1 MSQIQS
7 HMHIC
12 SSSRSLIIRRC
23 NIAGRRHIDRYQ
35 SPAVTQRHQVKR
47 AQAQQSGKEYKVV
60 SNWNGTIELPK
71 YEFGEKVLQEGSFGG
86 DVLELQRFLNDLG
99 YFPRLRE
106 TPDGYTGYFGD
117 LTKEALQA
125 WQEDYHLAADGQFG
139 QACRQA
145 FARQQQEV
153 QLEHTRKQHVVPHE
167 TSVPERHFS
176 PVQVAGF
183 AFLLGGVAMFA
194 YQIWAWWRH
203 TQQADAQGHLSHD
216 LQDDRQQQLGKWRG
230 TISEDRS
237 RPSSPSPSYASYAA
251 TRGGR
256 ATSSYAAASSNYT
269 QAPAPPPLTR
279 PLSRGSSPPSSSS
292 PDPDAIGP
300 AVSLEGYPRYSPQ
313 WGVGLPEQKKVAPPT
328 PVRREPSER
337 ARQVMTR
344 PGTPPYPKSAA
355 GSSRAVS
362 GGPRVEPSVHACR
375 DNAQVGKQA
384 GPHHDKRP
392 RSPNPN
398 AMPKSLTTTPPLK
411 PSLDPSAKSWV
422 EIAVSQRGSGGSPRS
437 GQRAEGIARNGSQQ
451 KQPAAPGSNG
461 SGVAQVL
468 SVDEERQSGLNRS
481 GRVSGDA
488 SSSKGLNSG
497 KSQGSSG
504 AGVSLFGSYKAPFK
518 RQ

>member
-1 MSQIQS
+1 MGEGALIDTSHLLWHSGIKPRCVFTSQ
-7 HMHIC
+7 
-12 SSSRSLIIRRC
+12 
-23 NIAGRRHIDRYQ
+23 
-35 SPAVTQRHQVKR
+35 R
-47 AQAQQSGKEYKVV
+47 AQAQRSGSEYKVV

-71 YEFGEKVLQEGSFGG
+71 YEFGDKVLQEGSFGG
-86 DVLELQRFLNDLG
+86 DVLELQRFLNDQG

-139 QACRQA
+139 HACRQA
-145 FARQQQEV
+145 VARQQQEI
-153 QLEHTRKQHVVPHE
+153 QLEHVRKQHVVPHKAP
-167 TSVPERHFS
+167 VPERHLS
-176 PVQVAGF
+176 PVQVAGV
-183 AFLLGGVAMFA
+183 AFLLGGVAMFV
-194 YQIWAWWRH
+194 YQVWAWWRH
-203 TQQADAQGHLSHD
+203 SQQANGHVNHD

-237 RPSSPSPSYASYAA
+237 RPTSPSPSYASYAA
-251 TRGGR
+251 TRSSQ
-256 ATSSYAAASSNYT
+256 ATGNFAAASSSYPR
-269 QAPAPPPLTR
+269 AAPPPPLAR
-279 PLSRGSSPPSSSS
+279 PLNRGSSPPSSSS
-292 PDPDAIGP
+292 PNQDAIGP

-337 ARQVMTR
+337 AKQVMTR
-344 PGTPPYPKSAA
+344 PGTPPYPKPAA
-355 GSSRAVS
+355 GSSKAVS
-362 GGPRVEPSVHACR
+362 GGPRVEPPGHAR
-375 DNAQVGKQA
+375 QDNAQVGKQA
-384 GPHHDKRP
+384 GPLYDQRP

-437 GQRAEGIARNGSQQ
+437 GQRAEGIARNGAQQ
-451 KQPAAPGSNG
+451 KQPAPPGSNG

-468 SVDEERQSGLNRS
+468 SVDEERRS
-481 GRVSGDA
+481 GHNRNGRAYGDA
-488 SSSKGLNSG
+488 SSSKALNSG
-497 KSQGSSG
+497 RSQGSSG